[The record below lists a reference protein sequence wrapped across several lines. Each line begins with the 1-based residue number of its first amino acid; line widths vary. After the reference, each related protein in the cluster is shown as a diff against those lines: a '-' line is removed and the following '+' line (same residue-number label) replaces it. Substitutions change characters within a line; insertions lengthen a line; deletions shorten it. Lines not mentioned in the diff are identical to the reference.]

1 MAVPLG
7 SSTGEIRVTR
17 QRQARS
23 ARTSRVTSKVIIY
36 TLLVLGGAL
45 FTVPFFWMVT
55 TSLKTMGQVL
65 MFPPIWIPLPP
76 QWENYARAWA
86 YLPFGRFVLNTAI
99 VTSVSSLGYLLS
111 SSLVAF
117 GFSRLRFSGRDTLF
131 MVLLAT
137 FMLPS
142 QVTLIP
148 QFLLF
153 QRLGWLNTL
162 LPLIVPPYFGSAF
175 YIFLLRQF
183 MMSLPMELDEAAR
196 IDGAGSL
203 RIFSTIIVPLARP
216 ALATVAIM
224 AFMYNWNDFFGP
236 LIYLTSPDKMTL
248 AVGLQ
253 LFRGRFETEFNV
265 LMAAA
270 TMAILPVFIVFFLTQ
285 KTFVEGIAL
294 TGIKG

>member
-1 MAVPLG
+1 MSVPLSSVTVGAQGAG
-7 SSTGEIRVTR
+7 SRKP
-17 QRQARS
+17 RS
-23 ARTSRVTSKVIIY
+23 ARASRLLGKGITY
-36 TLLVLGGAL
+36 TLLILGGAL

-65 MFPPIWIPLPP
+65 MFPPIWIPVPP
-76 QWENYARAWA
+76 QWQNYARAWA

-117 GFSRLRFSGRDTLF
+117 GFSRLRFAGRDTLF

-203 RIFSTIIVPLARP
+203 RIFATIIVPLARP

-236 LIYLTSPDKMTL
+236 LIYLTSPEKMTL

>member
-1 MAVPLG
+1 MAVPP
-7 SSTGEIRVTR
+7 SSDTGKIGAAG
-17 QRQARS
+17 QSQARS
-23 ARTSRVTSKVIIY
+23 ARTSRVISKTIVY
-36 TLLVLGGAL
+36 TLLVVGGAL

-65 MFPPIWIPLPP
+65 MFPPIWIPVPP
-76 QWENYARAWA
+76 QWQNYASAWA
-86 YLPFGRFVLNTAI
+86 YLPFARFVLNTAI

-236 LIYLTSPDKMTL
+236 LIYLTSPEKMTL